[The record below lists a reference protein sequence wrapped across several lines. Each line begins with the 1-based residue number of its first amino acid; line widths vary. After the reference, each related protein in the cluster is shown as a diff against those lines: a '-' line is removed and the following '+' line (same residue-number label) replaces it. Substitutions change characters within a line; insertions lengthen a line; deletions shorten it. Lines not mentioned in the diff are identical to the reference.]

1 MTGVSVSSKVS
12 RTEYALNGVRVKQ
25 AAPVSGQD
33 DCKLQQGIIHCVV
46 KFDAYHVVSSLSMYG
61 VCDWD
66 CYNA

>member
-1 MTGVSVSSKVS
+1 MLA
-12 RTEYALNGVRVKQ
+12 EQPFPL
-25 AAPVSGQD
+25 VSGQD

-46 KFDAYHVVSSLSMYG
+46 KFDAYHVVSSLSGMYG

>member
-1 MTGVSVSSKVS
+1 MSSKVS

-46 KFDAYHVVSSLSMYG
+46 KFDVYHVVVSSVLQ
-61 VCDWD
+61 
-66 CYNA
+66 